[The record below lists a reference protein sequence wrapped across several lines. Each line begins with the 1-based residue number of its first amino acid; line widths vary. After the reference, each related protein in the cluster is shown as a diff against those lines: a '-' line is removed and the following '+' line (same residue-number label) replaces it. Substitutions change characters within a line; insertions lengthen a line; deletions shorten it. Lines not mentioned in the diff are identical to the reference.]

1 MTDITTLSRTHVDF
15 VPAVL
20 ARLRDGEPGP
30 LLAAIR
36 IMGTTMI
43 AFITLMS
50 IALF

>member
-1 MTDITTLSRTHVDF
+1 MTDVTTLSRTHVDF
-15 VPAVL
+15 APAVL
-20 ARLRDGEPGP
+20 ARLIESEPGP

-43 AFITLMS
+43 AFVTLIS